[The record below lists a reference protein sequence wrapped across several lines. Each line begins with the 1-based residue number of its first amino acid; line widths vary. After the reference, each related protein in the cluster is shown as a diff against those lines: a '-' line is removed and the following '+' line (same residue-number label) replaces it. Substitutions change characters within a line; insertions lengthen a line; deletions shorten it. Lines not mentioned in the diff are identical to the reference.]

1 MRRVTRR
8 LLREQQ
14 GASTVIVALC
24 MTVLLIVVALV
35 VDIGATA
42 MRKSQI
48 QEAADAAALTI
59 AQRCYEDWDANL
71 SSSTDDLRGC
81 PQNVLDAAKI
91 DALEIANAHMGSAID
106 QLTLAVSPPL
116 ASNRV
121 KVTATST
128 QDALFSF
135 ATGVEGTDLEVMA
148 EAEWQLPAV
157 AVPLAVNSCVLEP
170 TTPEQLAFIGTG
182 VYDGVGTLLDA
193 ILDVLE
199 TLNDL
204 GNLPDFLDGVL
215 ACGTNIAAGGWLTSS
230 GFDACQ
236 YNPNLLTTLSAVL
249 NRLLPLD
256 QGCVEMLQGALGKRI
271 IVPVYDHSTFGLLG
285 QIVGQEPV
293 GYAEI
298 VMTGYEFQTLLGLS
312 NLTNPPIQQ
321 HLDTTTP
328 GCRDRLSSLLDLTS
342 SGAQGLTEAVVDS
355 IDALLSQVSS
365 GAASLVRPLL
375 AAVKIVLGLVGG
387 LADVLLPLLDAVVG
401 MLTSLLGLC
410 QGVQGYVTN
419 PLMTEEEA
427 TAALTPYRLVA

>member
-59 AQRCYEDWDANL
+59 AQRCYEDWDANV
-71 SSSTDDLRGC
+71 SGSTNDLRGC
-81 PQNVLDAAKI
+81 PEGVLADATN
-91 DALEIANAHMGSAID
+91 DARAVANAHMGSAID
-106 QLTLAVSPPL
+106 ELTLVVSPPV
-116 ASNRV
+116 ANRV
-121 KVTATST
+121 LVTATST

-135 ATGVEGTDLEVMA
+135 ATGVDGADLEVVA

-170 TTPEQLAFIGTG
+170 TTPAQLAFIGTG

-193 ILDVLE
+193 ILDVLN

-215 ACGTNIAAGGWLTSS
+215 ACGTNVAAGGWLTSS

-365 GAASLVRPLL
+365 GVASLVRPLL
-375 AAVKIVLGLVGG
+375 AAVKIVLGLVSG

-401 MLTSLLGLC
+401 MLTGLLGLC